1 MEAPQP
7 LRDVPENV
15 KLLIRVDRLCPFG
28 PDVDR
33 ALLDPLATPEQ
44 VVDAAIIAEF
54 HLDVQV
60 VVLDPRRG
68 VPHDVLAC
76 ARKPAGD
83 LMCNNLPKHVVELA

>member
-15 KLLIRVDRLCPFG
+15 GLLILVDRHCPVG

-33 ALLDPLATPEQ
+33 ALLDPLAMLEQ
-44 VVDAAIIAEF
+44 VIDAATVTEF
-54 HLDVQV
+54 VLDVQV